1 MTRIPLGRTGKKLE
15 VPVKRIVQGAT
26 AESVASAGALQD
38 PRSLDE
44 YVDYA
49 TGTEGEGGR
58 MSETLT
64 VAILGTGVIGAAW
77 ATGFL
82 ATGHTVTAFD
92 PADGAEAQVALPGR
106 GQP

>member
-1 MTRIPLGRTGKKLE
+1 
-15 VPVKRIVQGAT
+15 
-26 AESVASAGALQD
+26 
-38 PRSLDE
+38 
-44 YVDYA
+44 
-49 TGTEGEGGR
+49 

-92 PADGAEAQVALPGR
+92 PAEGAEARLRYQVQANIKVTGEADIT
-106 GQP
+106 